1 MTSEVPSYAALSR
14 PDATGLPLAWGVW
27 GADDEIGMLNNI
39 TPQKAVEAAALVK
52 EGRRF
57 NMDLPLDLPWGSF
70 TAHPEDERFSPRH
83 VVTASQLAH
92 LPMRDDHLQGF
103 YLQGSSQ
110 WDGLTHMADP
120 EHGFYNTPRQE
131 GPLPIFPG
139 RCGIDRV
146 AEFGIFTRGVLADV
160 ERYFAA
166 IGRPWSVVGGDT
178 ITTAELAACLAWQ
191 GTSLTPGDFLFVRT
205 GWLTQFLAADH
216 DGRAGLFKR
225 RDYSGVEGSEAMW
238 AFLWDSRLS
247 GLASDAV
254 AVEAFPPQPGRP
266 SLHWAIARLGLTLG
280 EMFCLDQLADACRER
295 NDHTFLFIGKPLNLR
310 GGVGSP
316 ANAMAVI

>member
-1 MTSEVPSYAALSR
+1 MPSDFPLYAALSR

-27 GADDEIGMLNNI
+27 GPDDEIGMLNNI
-39 TPQKAVEAAALVK
+39 TPEKAVEAAALVK

-70 TAHPEDERFSPRH
+70 MAHPEDERSAPRH

-166 IGRPWSVVGGDT
+166 IGRPWSIVGGDT
-178 ITTAELAACLAWQ
+178 ITTEELEACLAWQ
-191 GTSLTPGDFLFVRT
+191 GTSLGPGDFSVRQVGVAHEVPRGRPGRTCRSLQAQGLFGRLGRRGDVGFSLGQPGLRPCQRC
-205 GWLTQFLAADH
+205 GGGRGVPAPA
-216 DGRAGLFKR
+216 GRA
-225 RDYSGVEGSEAMW
+225 
-238 AFLWDSRLS
+238 
-247 GLASDAV
+247 
-254 AVEAFPPQPGRP
+254 
-266 SLHWAIARLGLTLG
+266 
-280 EMFCLDQLADACRER
+280 
-295 NDHTFLFIGKPLNLR
+295 
-310 GGVGSP
+310 
-316 ANAMAVI
+316 